1 MSADLNIQTPEN
13 WYWGQQHPIVIAG
26 PCSAESEEQVLTTA
40 RQLAQIPMIS
50 TLRAGVWKPRTRPDG
65 FEGAGENAIQW
76 LLKAREETGLKL
88 TVEVAKPEH
97 VELCLKHDIDMLW
110 IGARTSANPFS
121 VQEIAE
127 SLKGIDIPVMV
138 KNPVHPDLKLWIGAI
153 ERLNK
158 SGIQKLM
165 AVHRGFF
172 THEKTSYRN
181 LPLWEIPI
189 ELKRLCPTLPI
200 LCDPSHIS
208 GKRKLLASVTQK
220 AMDLAFDGI
229 MIESHFNPTIAKTD
243 ANQQIT
249 PENLKDLLSNLMLRQ
264 EKGNAEL
271 GETLENLRFEL
282 DRLDHDLLEVL
293 GQRMDK
299 IREIG
304 NYKKDRN
311 MTVLQIERLRSMIL
325 ERIEVGKD
333 LNLDQKFVLKLLQL
347 VHNESIRIQ
356 TGILNEEEEIL

>member
-1 MSADLNIQTPEN
+1 MSSDLNIKSPEK
-13 WYWGQQHPIVIAG
+13 WYWGKQHPIIIAG
-26 PCSAESEEQVLTTA
+26 PCSAESEEQVLKTA
-40 RQLAQIPMIS
+40 RQLAQIPMVS

-65 FEGAGENAIQW
+65 FEGSGEKALQW
-76 LLKAREETGLKL
+76 LQKAKQETGLRT
-88 TVEVAKPEH
+88 TVEVANPQH
-97 VELCLKHDIDMLW
+97 VELCLKYGVDILW

-127 SLKGIDIPVMV
+127 SLRGIDIPVMV

-153 ERLNK
+153 ERINK
-158 SGIQKLM
+158 AGIEKIM

-189 ELKRLCPTLPI
+189 ELKRLCPTLPV

-249 PENLKDLLSNLMLRQ
+249 PENLQELLENLVLRN
-264 EKGNAEL
+264 EAGDSDF
-271 GETLENLRFEL
+271 GDTLENLRFDL

-293 GQRMDK
+293 GNRMDK

-304 NYKKDRN
+304 FYKKDQN
-311 MTVLQIERLRSMIL
+311 MTVLQIDRLRSMIL
-325 ERIEVGKD
+325 ERINIGKD

-356 TGILNEEEEIL
+356 TGIMNDDEELM